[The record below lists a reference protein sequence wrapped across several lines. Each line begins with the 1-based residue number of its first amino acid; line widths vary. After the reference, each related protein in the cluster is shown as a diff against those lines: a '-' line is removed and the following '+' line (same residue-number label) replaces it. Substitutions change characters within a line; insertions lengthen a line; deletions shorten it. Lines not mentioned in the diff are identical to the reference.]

1 MVCPPIFQELIMSQG
16 YEYGVPA
23 AYAAPDA
30 RAAFIRRTYGHLAGA
45 ILAFTALE
53 AVLLQIPGVGEL
65 SLNMFRG
72 FTWLIVLAAFMGVS
86 WLANSWARSNT
97 SRGLQ
102 YLGLALYVGAEAVIF
117 LPLLYIADH
126 YFPGTITSAAFLT
139 LAMFGGLTVAVFV
152 TRRDFSYLGPILSI
166 ASLLALGFIVAAMF
180 IGMNGLVGLIFCFFM
195 VAVACGY
202 IVYYTSNVLH
212 HYRTDQY
219 VAAALALF
227 ASVALLFWYVLQILM
242 SVNRR

>member
-1 MVCPPIFQELIMSQG
+1 MSQG

-45 ILAFTALE
+45 VLAFAALE
-53 AVLLQIPGVGEL
+53 AVLLQIPGVGAM
-65 SLNMFRG
+65 SVKMFSG
-72 FTWLIVLAAFMGVS
+72 FFWLIVLAAFMGVS
-86 WLANSWARSNT
+86 WLANTWAQSNT

-102 YLGLALYVGAEAVIF
+102 YLGLALYVGAQAVIF
-117 LPLLYIADH
+117 LPLLYIADN

-152 TRRDFSYLGPILSI
+152 TRRDFSYLGPILSV

-202 IVYYTSNVLH
+202 IIYYTSNVLH

-219 VAAALALF
+219 VAASLALF
-227 ASVALLFWYVLQILM
+227 ASVALLFWYILTILM

>member
-1 MVCPPIFQELIMSQG
+1 MSQG

-23 AYAAPDA
+23 AYAPADA
-30 RAAFIRRTYGHLAGA
+30 RAAFIRRTYAHLAGA
-45 ILAFTALE
+45 VLAFTALE
-53 AVLLQIPGVGEL
+53 AVLLQIPGVGEA

-72 FTWLIVLAAFMGVS
+72 FTWLIVLGAFMGVS
-86 WLANSWARSNT
+86 WLANAWAQSNT

-102 YLGLALYVGAEAVIF
+102 YLGLALYVGAQAVIF
-117 LPLLYIADH
+117 LPLLYIADN

-139 LAMFGGLTVAVFV
+139 LAMFGGLTAAVLV
-152 TRRDFSYLGPILSI
+152 TRRDFSYLGPVLSI

-180 IGMNGLVGLIFCFFM
+180 IGANGLVGLIFCFAM

-202 IVYYTSNVLH
+202 IIYYTSNVLH

-219 VAAALALF
+219 VAASLALF
-227 ASVALLFWYVLQILM
+227 ASVALLFWYILQILM
-242 SVNRR
+242 SMNRR